1 MYIGFQNMYSF
12 ALNKSVI
19 NKLLSKDIV
28 MNLLGEMHSLY
39 AKQCKIPCSISEC
52 GKFSS
57 SFIEI

>member
-28 MNLLGEMHSLY
+28 MDLLGEIHVLH
-39 AKQCKIPCSISEC
+39 AKQ
-52 GKFSS
+52 
-57 SFIEI
+57 